1 MKMGVVGL
9 SGIGNGHAQAIAKSD
24 FAELAGVC
32 SRREASFEKIRSVV
46 PDLFCTTTYEELL
59 RLEGLEAVVV
69 ATPDHLH
76 VEQTLEALRSGKH
89 VLCEKPIAY
98 RVEDG
103 VSMVEAARN
112 AGKALFVGHVCRYA
126 GGFRLAK
133 KMVDDGVIGELF
145 FLESEYAHN
154 YDEVG
159 AGKSWRTDPQI
170 GREQVVSG
178 GCHAIDILRWYGGNP
193 TEVQAY
199 ANRKVLSSWTTDDT
213 TVGIYRFP
221 NGAIGKVFVSAAVR
235 RNYTMRTVL
244 YGSKGTIIADN
255 VSDGVTLYSAELN
268 TRFMQSGP
276 MRHPETLGVSIPSR
290 NSGKSLPEQLAA
302 FHTAIVQGKEGTANG
317 ESAVNTLAT
326 SLATVEAAKTG
337 RAVKIDYPYPDK

>member
-1 MKMGVVGL
+1 MKMGVIGLGGVG
-9 SGIGNGHAQAIAKSD
+9 NRHAQAVAKSD
-24 FAELAGVC
+24 YAELAGVC
-32 SRREASFEKIRSVV
+32 SRREESFGKIREAV
-46 PDLFCTTTYEELL
+46 PHLLCTTKYEELL
-59 RLEGLEAVVV
+59 GVEGLEAVVV
-69 ATPDHLH
+69 ATPDYLH
-76 VEQTLEALRSGKH
+76 VEHAMEALRRGKH

-103 VSMVEAARN
+103 VSMVEAARK
-112 AGKALFVGHVCRYA
+112 AGKTLFVGHVVRYSP
-126 GGFRLAK
+126 GFRLAK

-193 TEVQAY
+193 MEVQAY
-199 ANRKVLSSWTTDDT
+199 ANHKVLSSWTTDDT
-213 TVGIYRFP
+213 TIGIYRFP

-255 VSDGVTLYSAELN
+255 VSDQVTLYAAELD
-268 TRFMQSGP
+268 TGFMQARS
-276 MRHPETLGVSIPSR
+276 MRHPETLGISIPSR
-290 NSGKSLPEQLAA
+290 NAGKAVPEQLEA
-302 FHTAIVQGKEGTANG
+302 FHQTIVKGKDGTANG

-337 RAVKIDYPYPDK
+337 RAVKIDYPYPER